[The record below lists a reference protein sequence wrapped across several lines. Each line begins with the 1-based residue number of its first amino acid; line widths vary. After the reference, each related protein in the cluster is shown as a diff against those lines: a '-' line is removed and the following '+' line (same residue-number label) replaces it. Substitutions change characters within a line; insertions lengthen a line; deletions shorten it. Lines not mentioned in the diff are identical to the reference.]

1 MNITNITFDGVDHND
16 YPDYC
21 DVYITSCEIDGEPAT
36 DEEIEKIN
44 NDAKLLYNLFI
55 NNLY

>member
-1 MNITNITFDGVDHND
+1 LKYKITQNF
-16 YPDYC
+16 
-21 DVYITSCEIDGEPAT
+21 SCEIDGDPTT

-44 NDAKLLYNLFI
+44 NNAKLLYNLFI